1 MSTEVQGLA
10 VTRGMPVED
19 VPTPALVVDA
29 ARMERNLVAW
39 QDAIDA
45 SGTRLRPHIK
55 THKSPAIAARQLALG
70 ACGIASAKPS
80 EAEVFYDAGC
90 RDIVLAYPTVGA
102 DKWARLARMATDA
115 HVAVNVDSDL
125 QARGLSAAA
134 VAAGT
139 TLWLHIEIDSG
150 LHRVGLDPGDH
161 GQIADFARLIRSL
174 PGVELEGVTT
184 HRGKA
189 GEWLSAMTNEEAGR
203 DEGQTLVDVAERL
216 RADGVPVAH
225 VTAGGTITG
234 RGVAMVDGIT
244 EVRAGTYVFYD
255 GMQVGLGVASPDE
268 VAASVLTTVV
278 STRRPGW
285 VTIDAGSKTFSS
297 DRGAGAGIA
306 GGVDAEMALMR
317 MTEEHGMVQLGEGVV
332 VEVGQKLR
340 FTPFHICPAVNLAD
354 ELVAVSDGVVTDVW
368 PVAARGHRI

>member
-1 MSTEVQGLA
+1 VQQFG
-10 VTRGMPVED
+10 VVPGMPVD
-19 VPTPALVVDA
+19 DIPTPALIVDLP
-29 ARMERNLVAW
+29 RMERNLVAW
-39 QDAIDA
+39 QEAIEGC
-45 SGTRLRPHIK
+45 GTKLRPHIK

-80 EAEVFYDAGC
+80 EAEVFYAAGC

-102 DKWARLARMATDA
+102 DKWARLARMAGDA

-139 TLWLHIEIDSG
+139 TLWMHIEIDSG

-161 GQIADFARLIRSL
+161 DEIADFARVIRSL
-174 PGVELEGVTT
+174 PGIELEGITT

-189 GEWLSAMTNEEAGR
+189 GDRLAAMTNDEAGR
-203 DEGQTLVDVAERL
+203 DEGQTLVDLAERL
-216 RADGVPVAH
+216 AADGLPVSQ
-225 VTAGGTITG
+225 VSAGGTITG

-255 GMQVGLGVASPDE
+255 GMQVGVGAATPDE
-268 VAASVLTTVV
+268 VAASVLATVV
-278 STRRPGW
+278 STRRSGW
-285 VTIDAGSKTFSS
+285 ATVDAGSKTFSG
-297 DRGAGAGIA
+297 DRGTGLAIA
-306 GGVDAEMALMR
+306 GGVAPGMALMR
-317 MTEEHGMVQLGEGVV
+317 MTEEHGMVQLDEGVT

-354 ELVAVSDGVVTDVW
+354 ELVAVADGVVTEVW
-368 PVAARGHRI
+368 PVAARGRRT